1 MKHFRLF
8 LFIYA
13 GFFISTIL
21 IFYFGDEGIQ
31 AYGNLLG
38 YKGEL
43 EKNLA
48 ELEQI
53 NRELNDQLQLLK
65 SNPDVN
71 RVEARNLNLIGKD
84 EKLVKITGYSRS
96 GRFYEIGKL
105 LRWTVP
111 KKGRSIVF
119 KYIGAFTP
127 LILFLLFGLMGLV
140 NRKRHNGN

>member
-21 IFYFGDEGIQ
+21 IFYFGDEGIR
-31 AYGNLLG
+31 AYRNLLG
-38 YKGEL
+38 YKGKL

-105 LRWTVP
+105 LRWTGP
-111 KKGRSIVF
+111 GKGRSIVF
-119 KYIGAFTP
+119 KYIGAFTS
-127 LILFLLFGLMGLV
+127 LILLLLFELMRLV
-140 NRKRHNGN
+140 NRNRRNDN